1 MAAIF
6 DTLEK
11 DYKRELGEKR
21 LKIGIKE
28 VSVEKLNSLSIE
40 ANLLNPMVIIEVEEE
55 KGDGFYERPE
65 SSLECVKC

>member
-55 KGDGFYERPE
+55 KGDGFYECPE